1 MCYFSCNVRQQTN
14 ISTISDACEYV
25 YIAKFYYIPIMTKN
39 LISTLGLGAIFL
51 LIVSVVSSPFPFP
64 VAVAQSETTLAE
76 RVTSYLGQAES
87 AVTAGNTT
95 EASDK
100 IGLAIAEISNLLG
113 EITADNGRYNDTH
126 THTITHNG
134 KTTHITHTHPHNT
147 DHHHGD
153 WFTQHHE
160 FNPSNCNPGLMC

>member
-1 MCYFSCNVRQQTN
+1 
-14 ISTISDACEYV
+14 
-25 YIAKFYYIPIMTKN
+25 MTKN
-39 LISTLGLGAIFL
+39 FISTLGLGIIFL
-51 LIVSVVSSPFPFP
+51 LTISTVYTQLPFP
-64 VAVAQSETTLAE
+64 VAAQSETTLAE
-76 RVTSYLGQAES
+76 SVTSYLGQAES

-100 IGLAIAEISNLLG
+100 IGLAIAEMSNLLG
-113 EITADNGRYNDTH
+113 EIIGDNGRYNDTH

-160 FNPSNCNPGLMC
+160 FNPSNCTPGLMC

>member
-1 MCYFSCNVRQQTN
+1 M
-14 ISTISDACEYV
+14 
-25 YIAKFYYIPIMTKN
+25 FYYIILMIKN
-39 LISTLGLGAIFL
+39 NFITLVIGAIFL
-51 LIVSVVSSPFPFP
+51 LPVSIVLTQFSNP

-100 IGLAIAEISNLLG
+100 LGLAIAEMTNLLG
-113 EITADNGRYNDTH
+113 EITSDNGRHNDTH
-126 THTITHNG
+126 THTITHND
-134 KTTHITHTHPHNT
+134 KTTHITHTHPHHQ

-153 WFTQHHE
+153 WTSHHHI
-160 FNPSNCNPGLMC
+160 FNPSHCTPGLMC